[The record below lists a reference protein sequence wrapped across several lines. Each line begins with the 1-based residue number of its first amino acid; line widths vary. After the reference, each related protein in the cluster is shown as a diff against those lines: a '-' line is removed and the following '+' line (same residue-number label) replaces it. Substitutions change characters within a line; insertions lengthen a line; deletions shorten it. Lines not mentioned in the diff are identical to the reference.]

1 MPGRLL
7 MLQCAGINQHTS
19 VNRRLSSLAFF
30 FEDIRKGHKTQEP
43 KLLPVGVPRGSLL
56 KHHDSQTDITGKQ
69 LKPIPIRNL
78 L

>member
-7 MLQCAGINQHTS
+7 MLQCADINRHTS
-19 VNRRLSSLAFF
+19 VNRGLSSLAFF
-30 FEDIRKGHKTQEP
+30 DDIRKGYQPQEP
-43 KLLPVGVPRGSLL
+43 KLLPVDVPRSSLL
-56 KHHDSQTDITGKQ
+56 KHDDSQTDITRNQ

>member
-7 MLQCAGINQHTS
+7 MLQCAAINQHTS
-19 VNRRLSSLAFF
+19 VNCGLSSLAFF
-30 FEDIRKGHKTQEP
+30 DDIRKGYQPQEP
-43 KLLPVGVPRGSLL
+43 KILPVDVPRSSLL
-56 KHHDSQTDITGKQ
+56 KHCDSQTDITRNQ